1 MDWPQLTAL
10 LLPTFVTFFVVIDPV
25 GLVPF
30 FMTLTDGESRKAK
43 ARIARR
49 SVFIAMVIL
58 TIFALVGKDLL
69 ELLGISLSAFR
80 IAGGL
85 LLFLIA
91 VEMLFEKRTERRKK
105 EVDNTHN
112 VDAKNPSGSTNNDDD
127 DDDGVDVAVF
137 PLAVPFMAGPGSIAT
152 IILLMSKYEGNWEA
166 RIVVYAVMLTCLL
179 TCFIMFRLSG
189 RLDKIIT
196 PKMTKV
202 ATRLLGVLLAALSV
216 EFIISGLKSSVLFI

>member
-105 EVDNTHN
+105 EVD
-112 VDAKNPSGSTNNDDD
+112 
-127 DDDGVDVAVF
+127 
-137 PLAVPFMAGPGSIAT
+137 
-152 IILLMSKYEGNWEA
+152 
-166 RIVVYAVMLTCLL
+166 
-179 TCFIMFRLSG
+179 
-189 RLDKIIT
+189 
-196 PKMTKV
+196 
-202 ATRLLGVLLAALSV
+202 
-216 EFIISGLKSSVLFI
+216 